1 MASVAKIASIFIL
14 FFVTFLIGLLPLAM
28 LKLFEKKLASQSK
41 LKKWIGV
48 LNCFAGGV
56 FFGTAILHLLPE
68 SVELFEESVS
78 FDYPIAEGLTGAGFF
93 LILLIE
99 HIIGTCGYGHSHH
112 MHDVGHENPAHID
125 TYKEGKN
132 EKTSTFDLK
141 SSEKEQLEKNGDCS
155 DNVKYGAITLDN
167 TKKEAVISIPSEE
180 EPKVEIEMH
189 DPEFLAFRSI
199 VLLMALSFHM
209 IFEGL
214 SVGLQRS
221 DPNTWKLLGILTI
234 HKCIVAFSVGL
245 QLAEGFKKFRS
256 ILVSLTLLS
265 IVAPIGVVIG
275 YIVTETGED
284 SHSEAI
290 AAGVLQS
297 LSVGSFIYV
306 TFFEILNKELRKGR
320 NLSKVVFTILGF
332 GLVIGLQ
339 FYKDEAH

>member
-68 SVELFEESVS
+68 SVEMFEESVS
-78 FDYPIAEGLTGAGFF
+78 FDYPIAEALTGVGFF

-112 MHDVGHENPAHID
+112 IHDIGHENPVHID
-125 TYKEGKN
+125 TYQEAN
-132 EKTSTFDLK
+132 EKTSTFGLNV
-141 SSEKEQLEKNGDCS
+141 SEKKQLDKNCDCS
-155 DNVKYGAITLDN
+155 ENVKYGAITSDN
-167 TKKEAVISIPSEE
+167 TKKEAIISIPGQE

-189 DPEFLAFRSI
+189 DPEFLAFRSV

-221 DPNTWKLLGILTI
+221 DPNTWKLLGILAI

-284 SHSEAI
+284 SHSESI

-306 TFFEILNKELRKGR
+306 TFFEILNKELKKGR
-320 NLSKVVFTILGF
+320 NLSKVVFTIVGF

-339 FYKDEAH
+339 FFKDEGH